1 MQLERKESIMM
12 CPVFLRRNRSYPF
25 LWHLQQVILAV
36 LVLMTIV
43 AVCSVRVA
51 MSHPIIDVKSSVAVR
66 VNGEI
71 ISEREV
77 LAAIVSLNG
86 GNTADDKEGGKNQK
100 QPLSDETDADLR
112 NQAIQMI
119 VDRRLIEQFV
129 KKQSSDVDKKEVEE
143 VIDRVKKSVQ
153 STGESFADYLK
164 EQGQTESDLRLR
176 VTGML
181 RWKKYVAQEATDESL
196 KEYFQKNV
204 KHFDGTQGR
213 VSQVLV
219 KILGEE
225 NKEAF
230 TEQVKNLEKLRQS
243 ILKKEVTFSEAARI
257 HSQSPSSKRGGDLG
271 FIPRRN
277 RMFEAFSRAAFDLSP
292 GEISEPLLTP
302 QGLHLI
308 TITAIRSGEKSF
320 EDVRR
325 TVFNE
330 FAREL
335 ELKVT
340 RQERENA
347 EVEIISPPSQP

>member
-1 MQLERKESIMM
+1 MVCSI
-12 CPVFLRRNRSYPF
+12 FSKRNRSYPF
-25 LWHLQQVILAV
+25 LWCTQRVMLAV
-36 LVLMTIV
+36 FLLMTV
-43 AVCSVRVA
+43 VVVCSARV
-51 MSHPIIDVKSSVAVR
+51 SLSYTIIDVKNPVAVR
-66 VNGEI
+66 VNGEA

-77 LAAIVSLNG
+77 LAAIISLNG
-86 GNTADDKEGGKNQK
+86 GSTGDSKEGVTNQK
-100 QPLSDETDADLR
+100 QPLSAEMDSDLR
-112 NQAIQMI
+112 DQAIQMI

-129 KKQSSDVDKKEVEE
+129 KKQSSNVGEKEVDE

-153 STGESFADYLK
+153 STGETFDDYLK

-181 RWKKYVAQEATDESL
+181 RWKKYVAQEATDEAL

-204 KHFDGTQGR
+204 KHFDGTQVR
-213 VSQVLV
+213 VSQVLF
-219 KILGEE
+219 KIPDEE

-230 TEQVKNLEKLRQS
+230 TAQVKILQELRQS
-243 ILKKEVTFSEAARI
+243 ILKKEVTFSEAAST

-292 GEISEPLLTP
+292 DDISEPLLTP

-308 TITAIRSGEKSF
+308 TITAIRSGKKSF
-320 EDVRR
+320 EDVKR

-335 ELKVT
+335 ELNVT
-340 RQERENA
+340 RQERESA
-347 EVEIISPPSQP
+347 EVEIIVLPTQQESEMP

>member
-1 MQLERKESIMM
+1 MVCSI
-12 CPVFLRRNRSYPF
+12 FSKKNRSYSF
-25 LWHLQQVILAV
+25 LWCTQRVILAV
-36 LVLMTIV
+36 FLLMTVV

-51 MSHPIIDVKSSVAVR
+51 LSDTVTDVKNSVAVR
-66 VNGEI
+66 VNGEA

-77 LAAIVSLNG
+77 LAAIISLNG
-86 GNTADDKEGGKNQK
+86 GNTGDSKEGGKNQK
-100 QPLSDETDADLR
+100 QPLSSETDSDLR
-112 NQAIQMI
+112 DQAIQMI

-129 KKQSSDVDKKEVEE
+129 KKQSSNVDKKEVDE

-153 STGESFADYLK
+153 STGESFDDYLK

-181 RWKKYVAQEATDESL
+181 RWKKYVTQEATDEAL

-204 KHFDGTQGR
+204 KHFDGTQVR
-213 VSQVLV
+213 ISQVLF
-219 KILGEE
+219 KTPDEE
-225 NKEAF
+225 DKEAF
-230 TEQVKNLEKLRQS
+230 TAQVKILQELRQS

-257 HSQSPSSKRGGDLG
+257 HSHSPSSKRGGDLG

-292 GEISEPLLTP
+292 DEISEPLLTP

-320 EDVRR
+320 EDVKR

-335 ELKVT
+335 ELKVS
-340 RQERENA
+340 RQERESA
-347 EVEIISPPSQP
+347 EVEIIAPPTQQESEMP